1 MGTSKGFGGPSNG
14 LVPSWAD
21 DPASGAAPA
30 GQGAAADGTPLPTSA
45 PTAAPPQSAA
55 PVQSPKPLTQARAKF
70 TSFTKT
76 GSSSALGGALRR
88 HVASTGGASG
98 AARRMGASRVAG
110 GNLLGVVR
118 DAQRVG
124 VAEALRSRGLQQ
136 LVGLPAEQVFLGL
149 IDIVCLP
156 GGPIDEG
163 ISRQALLDAIQDQA
177 EAGVADFDDLTP
189 DQLKEFFLD
198 YIIRSIEG
206 KVISDI
212 AAKSIR
218 IPENVERALDLEEQL
233 KDFIAGAT
241 RSHLGV
247 LLEGPLTS
255 FSDPQ
260 INDKVSKIYEAAFS
274 LVEQAGEE
282 AE

>member
-21 DPASGAAPA
+21 DPASGADPA
-30 GQGAAADGTPLPTSA
+30 GQGAGTASSPASPA
-45 PTAAPPQSAA
+45 PAAAPPSANA
-55 PVQSPKPLTQARAKF
+55 PTPPPKTLTQARSKF
-70 TSFTKT
+70 TTFTKT

-110 GNLLGVVR
+110 GRLLGVLR

-136 LVGLPAEQVFLGL
+136 LIGRPAEEVFLGL

-156 GGPIDEG
+156 GGPVDEG
-163 ISRQALLDAIQDQA
+163 ISRQALLDAIQDQV
-177 EAGVADFDDLTP
+177 EAGVVDFGDLTP

-218 IPENVERALDLEEQL
+218 LPENVERALDLEEQL
-233 KDFIAGAT
+233 KDFISGAT
-241 RSHLGV
+241 RSHLGE
-247 LLEGPLTS
+247 LLEGPLTA
-255 FSDPQ
+255 FTDPQ
-260 INDKVSKIYEAAFS
+260 VNDKVLQIYEAAYA

>member
-14 LVPSWAD
+14 LVPTWAD
-21 DPASGAAPA
+21 DPASGAGPVAPEPGDGASTASGTPAAPA
-30 GQGAAADGTPLPTSA
+30 VNPPTE
-45 PTAAPPQSAA
+45 PP
-55 PVQSPKPLTQARAKF
+55 KRLTQARSKF
-70 TSFTKT
+70 TTFTKT
-76 GSSSALGGALRR
+76 GSSSALGSALRR

-110 GNLLGVVR
+110 GRLLGMVR

-124 VAEALRSRGLQQ
+124 VTEALRSKGLQQ
-136 LVGLPAEQVFLGL
+136 LIGLPAEQVFLGL

-156 GGPIDEG
+156 GGPVDEG
-163 ISRQALLDAIQDQA
+163 ISRQALLDAIQDQT
-177 EAGVADFDDLTP
+177 EAGVVDFDDLSP

-212 AAKSIR
+212 AAQSIR
-218 IPENVERALDLEEQL
+218 LPENVERAIELEGQL

-241 RSHLGV
+241 RSHLGE
-247 LLEGPLTS
+247 LLEGPLTAM
-255 FSDPQ
+255 SDPQ
-260 INDKVSKIYEAAFS
+260 INDKVSQIYEAAFG
-274 LVEQAGEE
+274 LVAQAGED

>member
-1 MGTSKGFGGPSNG
+1 MGTSKGFSGPSNG
-14 LVPSWAD
+14 LVPTWAD
-21 DPASGAAPA
+21 DPGSGDNPEAPETGDEAAQPRSPQTPAASP
-30 GQGAAADGTPLPTSA
+30 SA
-45 PTAAPPQSAA
+45 VPPQSL
-55 PVQSPKPLTQARAKF
+55 KPAKSKF
-70 TSFTKT
+70 TTFTKT

-88 HVASTGGASG
+88 HVASTGGTSG

-110 GNLLGVVR
+110 GRLLGVVR
-118 DAQRVG
+118 DAQSAG
-124 VAEALRSRGLQQ
+124 VADALRSRGLQQ
-136 LVGLPAEQVFLGL
+136 LIGLPAEQVFLGL
-149 IDIVCLP
+149 LDVVCLP

-163 ISRQALLDAIQDQA
+163 ISRQALLDAIHDQT
-177 EAGVADFDDLTP
+177 EAGVIDFDDLTP

-212 AAKSIR
+212 AAQSIR
-218 IPENVERALDLEEQL
+218 LPDNTERVIELEEQL

-241 RSHLGV
+241 RSHLGA

-255 FSDPQ
+255 MSDSQ
-260 INDKVSKIYEAAFS
+260 VNDKVLQIYEAAFG
-274 LVEQAGEE
+274 LVAQAGED

>member
-14 LVPSWAD
+14 LVPTWAD
-21 DPASGAAPA
+21 DPASGAGPVPPDA
-30 GQGAAADGTPLPTSA
+30 GNGF
-45 PTAAPPQSAA
+45 PPQSAPRATPPTNSPAA
-55 PVQSPKPLTQARAKF
+55 PPTSLRQAKSKF
-70 TSFTKT
+70 TTFTKT

-88 HVASTGGASG
+88 HVSSTGGASG
-98 AARRMGASRVAG
+98 AARRMGASRLAG
-110 GNLLGVVR
+110 GNLLSVVR

-149 IDIVCLP
+149 LDVVCLP

-163 ISRQALLDAIQDQA
+163 ISRQALLDAIQDQT
-177 EAGVADFDDLTP
+177 EAGVANFDDLTP

-198 YIIRSIEG
+198 YVIRSIEG

-218 IPENVERALDLEEQL
+218 LPENVERALELEGQL

-241 RSHLGV
+241 RSHLGE
-247 LLEGPLTS
+247 LLKDSLTS
-255 FSDPQ
+255 MSDPQ
-260 INDKVSKIYEAAFS
+260 INDKVSQIYEAAFS
-274 LVEQAGEE
+274 LVAQAGED